1 MPNQN
6 SRQMLK
12 KLVPL
17 NLLSDEDLEQL
28 LQTASFNK
36 DSAGAYLFRQGDT
49 DYHNVYLLSGQ
60 VALLDKMREVDRI
73 VAGSDTARF
82 PLAHQIPRKNSARA
96 IGRVE
101 YVCIDNRKLSELLV
115 RSNEEDYKV
124 TDINAAVTDD
134 WMAQLL
140 QSKVFQ
146 QIPAANIQG
155 VILRMEEVSVKR
167 GQNVIEQGG
176 EG

>member
-1 MPNQN
+1 MGVVPKHNTV
-6 SRQMLK
+6 QMLK

-17 NLLSDEDLEQL
+17 NLLSGEDLEQL

-36 DSAGAYLFRQGDT
+36 EKAGTYLFRQGDT

-73 VAGSDTARF
+73 TAGSETARF
-82 PLAHQIPRKNSARA
+82 PLAHQIPRKNSVRA

-101 YVCIDNRKLSELLV
+101 YVLIDNRKLSELLV
-115 RSNEEDYKV
+115 RSNDDDYKV
-124 TDINAAVTDD
+124 ADLNAAVTDD
-134 WMAQLL
+134 WMSQLL

-146 QIPAANIQG
+146 QIPAANIQS
-155 VILRMEEVSVKR
+155 VIMRMEEV
-167 GQNVIEQGG
+167 G
-176 EG
+176 